1 MIKLRYRT
9 SVFAFVA
16 LLGACG
22 RDPLAVPDDMAG
34 QGGTGV
40 PTTGKGGAG
49 GVAGGGGGGAGGTV
63 VVRLPDGGIS
73 ALLGDSGI
81 LNGIMDA
88 PRDSMLGQII
98 CPPEARLGAKCSAG
112 SPPCLLPSLG
122 GACTCVSETY
132 VCPFDTT
139 SGPQPCPSGAATGG
153 SCLSPLAVCIGGG
166 ANACICLG
174 TYTCF

>member
-1 MIKLRYRT
+1 MRKPRH
-9 SVFAFVA
+9 AA
-16 LLGACG
+16 LTVILALVMAACG
-22 RDPLAVPDDMAG
+22 REPLTVPDDLAG
-34 QGGTGV
+34 EGGAGSA
-40 PTTGKGGAG
+40 PGGKGGKGGA
-49 GVAGGGGGGAGGTV
+49 GGGGAGGTV

-81 LNGIMDA
+81 LNGILDA
-88 PRDSMLGQII
+88 PRDSMLGQLI
-98 CPPEARLGAKCSAG
+98 CGPEARLGAKCTTDSQ
-112 SPPCLLPSLG
+112 PCLLPSLG
-122 GACTCVSETY
+122 GACACVSETY

-153 SCLSPLAVCIGGG
+153 GCLSPLAVCIGGG